1 MKIAFVYDAVYPWIK
16 GGAERRI
23 FEIGKRLAA
32 RGHEVH
38 VFGVRWWKGASVL
51 KHEKM
56 ILHGVCG
63 TLNFYVHGRRSI
75 FEAIIFSLALLPRLA
90 ARRFDVI
97 DVSAIPF
104 FPCFSVKL
112 ISAFKKTPVI
122 YTWHEV
128 WRDYW
133 LEYLGAA
140 GVIGK
145 LIEAA
150 AAKLG
155 GTAVAVS
162 SMTRTG
168 LAGLGRA
175 AELVPIVPNGVDVKE
190 IEAVPPAEDVCDILF
205 AGRMI
210 RDKNLD
216 LLLEAVAYV
225 RTNKPDIRCDIVG
238 DGPEKD
244 RLERLSAKL
253 GLGNNVRFFGF
264 LNGREVNMRIKS
276 SKIMVLPSR
285 REGFGMVVLEAF
297 ACGIPVVTVDAP
309 QNASRELVDERCG
322 LVVKAR
328 AEDIGKA
335 ILSLLADDT
344 ARFRMGAS
352 ALAKAKLY
360 DWDGIVENWSV
371 VCLQV
376 IEAKHAPS

>member
-38 VFGVRWWKGASVL
+38 LFGVRWWKGESVV
-51 KHEKM
+51 ERQKM

-63 TLNFYVHGRRSI
+63 PRKLTVRGRRSI
-75 FEAIIFSLALLPRLA
+75 FEAIVFSLALLPRLSA
-90 ARRFDVI
+90 ERFDVI

-128 WRDYW
+128 WRGHW
-133 LEYLGAA
+133 FEYLGAA

-168 LAGLGRA
+168 LVGLGRA

-216 LLLEAVAYV
+216 LLLEAVAFV
-225 RTNKPDIRCDIVG
+225 RKSKPDIRCVIIG

-244 RLERLSAKL
+244 RIERLSAEL

-264 LNGREVNMRIKS
+264 LDSREVIARIKS
-276 SKIMVLPSR
+276 SKVLVLPSR
-285 REGFGMVVLEAF
+285 REGFGMIVLEAF
-297 ACGIPVVTVDAP
+297 AGGIPVITVDSP
-309 QNASRELVDERCG
+309 QNAAPELVDERCG
-322 LVVKAR
+322 LVVKAQ
-328 AEDIGKA
+328 AEAVGKA
-335 ILSLLADDT
+335 VLSLLADDA
-344 ARFRMGAS
+344 ARLRMGGS
-352 ALAKAKLY
+352 AVAKARLY
-360 DWDGIVENWSV
+360 DWDGIVEKWLTI
-371 VCLQV
+371 CRQV
-376 IEAKHAPS
+376 IETKHAPL